1 MMINLWPHDRASRI
15 LVRLAIFAAFLYL
28 ALLDLR
34 PWPGDVLL
42 KSVFCPI
49 LAVLAW
55 RAGARL
61 LTVALLFA
69 CLGDALLGLDP
80 GRLFTAGLGAFLVM
94 QVLYLVIFVRRGPP
108 GRPVFGRMLA
118 MAATGAAMV
127 IYLAILWPRL
137 GGLAVPVA
145 IYVAAILAMALAAW
159 TQPGLA
165 IPVGA
170 TLFVISD
177 ALIAGGRFLSLGPWT
192 AQAIWATYALAQI
205 LIVLGLTQGNNRVD
219 NPERH
224 T

>member
-1 MMINLWPHDRASRI
+1 MIISLWPQERGARI
-15 LVRLAIFAAFLYL
+15 LARMAIFASFLYL

-42 KSVFCPI
+42 KTAFCLV
-49 LAVLAW
+49 LAALAW

-61 LTVALLFA
+61 LTLALAFA
-69 CLGDALLGLDP
+69 SLGDALLGLDP
-80 GRLFTAGLGAFLVM
+80 QRLFTAGLAAFLVM
-94 QVLYLVIFVRRGPP
+94 QVLYFAIFLRRGPP
-108 GRPVFGRMLA
+108 GRPVFWRMLA
-118 MAATGAAMV
+118 MAATGAAAV
-127 IYLAILWPRL
+127 IYLSILWPRL
-137 GGLAVPVA
+137 GGLAIPVA
-145 IYVAAILAMALAAW
+145 LSVAAILAMALAAW

-177 ALIAGGRFLSLGPWT
+177 ALIAGGRFLGLGPWT
-192 AQAIWATYALAQI
+192 AQGIWATYALAQI
-205 LIVLGLTQGNNRVD
+205 LIVLGLTTPNIRVD

>member
-1 MMINLWPHDRASRI
+1 MMISLWPQDRVQRI
-15 LVRLAIFAAFLYL
+15 LARLAIFAAFLYL

-42 KSVFCPI
+42 KTAFCLI
-49 LAVLAW
+49 LGLLAW
-55 RAGARL
+55 RAGTRL
-61 LTVALLFA
+61 LPVALIFA
-69 CLGDALLGLDP
+69 SIGDALLGLDP
-80 GRLFTAGLGAFLVM
+80 QRLFTAGLASFLVM
-94 QVLYLVIFVRRGPP
+94 QILYFAIFLRRGPP

-118 MAATGAAMV
+118 MAVIGAAAV
-127 IYLAILWPRL
+127 IYLSLLWPRL
-137 GGLAVPVA
+137 GALAFPVA

-159 TQPGLA
+159 IQPGLA

-177 ALIAGGRFLSLGPWT
+177 ALIAGGRFLGLGPWT

-205 LIVLGLTQGNNRVD
+205 LIVLGLTNRNIRVD
-219 NPERH
+219 NQDRH

>member
-1 MMINLWPHDRASRI
+1 MIISLWPEARAARI

-34 PWPGDVLL
+34 PWPGDVVL
-42 KSVFCPI
+42 KTVFCLI

-61 LTVALLFA
+61 LTAALAFA
-69 CLGDALLGLDP
+69 SLGDALLGLDP
-80 GRLFTAGLGAFLVM
+80 QTLFTAGLGAFLVM
-94 QVLYLVIFVRRGPP
+94 QILYFVIFVRRGPP
-108 GRPVFGRMLA
+108 GRPVFWRMLA
-118 MAATGAAMV
+118 MAVIGASAV
-127 IYLAILWPRL
+127 IYLGLLWPRL
-137 GGLAVPVA
+137 GGLAVPVT
-145 IYVAAILAMALAAW
+145 IYVAAILAMTMAAW
-159 TQPGLA
+159 IQPGLA
-165 IPVGA
+165 IPLGA

-177 ALIAGGRFLSLGPWT
+177 ALIAGGRFMGLGPWT
-192 AQAIWATYALAQI
+192 AQGIWATYAVAQI